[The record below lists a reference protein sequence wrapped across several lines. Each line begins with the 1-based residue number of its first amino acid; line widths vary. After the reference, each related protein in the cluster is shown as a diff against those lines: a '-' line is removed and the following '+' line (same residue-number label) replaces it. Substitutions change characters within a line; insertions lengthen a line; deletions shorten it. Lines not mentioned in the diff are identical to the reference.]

1 MHSFLIFLGRIIIE
15 VGGYCEYAEVKDFLH
30 DVAMKLP
37 FKAMAVSQEIMDEM
51 KRKEIEDE
59 KNNTNP
65 YTMKYVIQNNM
76 GGCHSWLSPFDL
88 KWLGKYT

>member
-1 MHSFLIFLGRIIIE
+1 MKNFLQ
-15 VGGYCEYAEVKDFLH
+15 

-37 FKAMAVSQEIMDEM
+37 FKAIAVSQEMLDDM
-51 KRKEIEDE
+51 KCKEEEAE

-76 GGCHSWLSPFDL
+76 GGCHNWLSPFDL